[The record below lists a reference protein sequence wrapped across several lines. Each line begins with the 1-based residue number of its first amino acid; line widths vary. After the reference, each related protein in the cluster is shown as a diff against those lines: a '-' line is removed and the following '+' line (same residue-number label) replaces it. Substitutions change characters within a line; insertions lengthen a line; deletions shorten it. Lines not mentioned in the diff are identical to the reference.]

1 MNGVESFVSHNFSEH
16 DSTFNSCLHLIVY
29 GYSLLEQSK
38 KYSRK
43 DILELTSTIRGK
55 KTNKVELEDF
65 LRNDLVENYI
75 EPNRSLFGLNNLLFI
90 SGAEEFSDNVKIGIL
105 DIKVAS
111 PLWNGNTY
119 FIFECKR
126 LNKTILDN
134 YVTEGVSRFIKEG
147 KYYPKFQ
154 NSVAG
159 MISFLEYVDIKH
171 EIKSSDAF
179 STIEGVLQKY
189 HEEIKLTSNFIQ
201 YKLDSK
207 AYKYIEEFQYVF
219 KSVHSRTAN
228 SLPIN
233 IFHIVLDYNHIVSD

>member
-1 MNGVESFVSHNFSEH
+1 MNGVESFVSQNFSEH
-16 DSTFNSCLHLIVY
+16 DSTFNSCLHLIIY

-55 KTNKVELEDF
+55 ETNKVELEDF

-75 EPNRSLFGLNNLLFI
+75 EPNRCLFGLNNHLFI
-90 SGAEEFSDNVKIGIL
+90 SGAEEFLDNVKTGIL
-105 DIKVAS
+105 DIKVTS

-134 YVTEGVSRFIKEG
+134 YITEGVSRFIKEG

-159 MISFLEYVDIKH
+159 MISFLEHVDIKH
-171 EIKSSDAF
+171 EIKCNDAF
-179 STIEGVLQKY
+179 YSISNVLQKY
-189 HEEIKLTSNFIQ
+189 QDATKISENLLQ
-201 YKLDSK
+201 YKLDCK
-207 AYKYIEEFQYVF
+207 TYKYIDEFQYVF
-219 KSVHSRTAN
+219 KSIHLRGMLSI
-228 SLPIN
+228 PIN
-233 IFHIVLDYNHIVSD
+233 IFHIVLDYNYLVLD

>member
-29 GYSLLEQSK
+29 GYSLLEQGR

-65 LRNDLVENYI
+65 LRNDLIENYI
-75 EPNRSLFGLNNLLFI
+75 EPNRYLFGLNNLLFI
-90 SGAEEFSDNVKIGIL
+90 SGAEEFSDNIKTGIL
-105 DIKVAS
+105 DIKVTS

-171 EIKSSDAF
+171 EIKSDEAF
-179 STIEGVLQKY
+179 SAIGGVLQKY
-189 HEEIKLTSNFIQ
+189 HDEINLTGSLLQ
-201 YKLDSK
+201 YKLECKSN
-207 AYKYIEEFQYVF
+207 KYIEEYQFIF
-219 KSVHSRTAN
+219 KSTHSRAQN
-228 SLPIN
+228 VLPIN
-233 IFHIVLDYNHIVSD
+233 IYHIVLDYNHVIFD

>member
-29 GYSLLEQSK
+29 GYSLLEKSK

-55 KTNKVELEDF
+55 ETSKVELEDF

-75 EPNRSLFGLNNLLFI
+75 TPYRDLFGLRYYEFH
-90 SGAEEFSDNVKIGIL
+90 SGVEEFNENIKIGVL
-105 DIKVAS
+105 DIKVTS
-111 PLWNGNTY
+111 PLWNGKTY

-126 LNKTILDN
+126 LNNEILND
-134 YVTEGVSRFIKEG
+134 YVTDGVSRFIKEG

-159 MISFLEYVDIKH
+159 MISFLEYVDSKH
-171 EIKSSDAF
+171 EIKSNDAF
-179 STIEGVLQKY
+179 LKIESVLQKY
-189 HEEIKLTSNFIQ
+189 HNEIKLTGNLLQ
-201 YKLDSK
+201 YKLDCK
-207 AYKYIEEFQYVF
+207 AYKYIQEFQYIF
-219 KSVHSRTAN
+219 KSTHARTQSA
-228 SLPIN
+228 LPID
-233 IFHIVLDYNHIVSD
+233 IYHLVLDYNHLISD

>member
-55 KTNKVELEDF
+55 ETNKVELEDF
-65 LRNDLVENYI
+65 LRNDLVQNYI
-75 EPNRSLFGLNNLLFI
+75 EPNRSLFGLNNFLFI
-90 SGAEEFSDNVKIGIL
+90 SGAEEYSDNIKIGIL
-105 DIKVAS
+105 DIKVTS

-126 LNKTILDN
+126 LNKSILDN
-134 YVTEGVSRFIKEG
+134 YVVEGVSRFIKEG

-159 MISFLEYVDIKH
+159 MISFLEHVDIKH
-171 EIKSSDAF
+171 EIKSNDAF
-179 STIEGVLQKY
+179 STIEGVLHKY
-189 HEEIKLTSNFIQ
+189 HDEIKLTGNLLQ
-201 YKLDSK
+201 YKLECKS
-207 AYKYIEEFQYVF
+207 YKYIEEYQYIF
-219 KSVHSRTAN
+219 RSSHSRAQN
-228 SLPIN
+228 VLPIN
-233 IFHIVLDYNHIVSD
+233 IYHVVLDYNHLISD